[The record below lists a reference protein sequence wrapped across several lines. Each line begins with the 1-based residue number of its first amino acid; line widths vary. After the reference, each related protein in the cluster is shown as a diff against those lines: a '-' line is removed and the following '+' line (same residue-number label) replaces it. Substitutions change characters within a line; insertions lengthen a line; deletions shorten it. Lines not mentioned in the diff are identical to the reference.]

1 MPNMLDKGVIIAKL
15 NRGPGSVGQLPHPPP
30 PQAQVEFIAE

>member
-1 MPNMLDKGVIIAKL
+1 MMPNMLDNGVIIAKL
-15 NRGPGSVGQLPHPPP
+15 NRGPGSVGQLPP